1 MLRSLVGSEMCIRDS
16 PPVKKLCP
24 SKKIKLPA
32 FSETM
37 VPLNV
42 NGSFSAALIE
52 GSQSL
57 PEGVCVMEGIVSVQ
71 QSKCIAVF
79 ANFTH
84 LPISV
89 PAYASVA
96 QLHTGP
102 LTALPIAS
110 CLASHPAK
118 LVLTSVDHLQRI
130 DLSHIPSHYQE
141 KYWSLIHK
149 YGDIFSKSDLDIG
162 LSKSLPHVVRLKDPN
177 SITSISQYRLPYK

>member
-1 MLRSLVGSEMCIRDS
+1 MSKANINICAASKRIKIGSPTMEKTVAIIS
-16 PPVKKLCP
+16 
-24 SKKIKLPA
+24 SKKIKLLA

-57 PEGVCVMEGIVSVQ
+57 LEGVCVMEGIVSVQ
-71 QSKCIAVF
+71 NSKGNALS

-89 PAYASVA
+89 PAYTSVA

-102 LTALPIAS
+102 LTALPIAGS
-110 CLASHPAK
+110 P
-118 LVLTSVDHLQRI
+118 I
-130 DLSHIPSHYQE
+130 
-141 KYWSLIHK
+141 W
-149 YGDIFSKSDLDIG
+149 G
-162 LSKSLPHVVRLKDPN
+162 
-177 SITSISQYRLPYK
+177 